1 MEAMPAQ
8 TTTETLP
15 GSSTKTGTQRETQTE
30 AAPSRRSRRSD
41 IVFTF
46 ALAAVVYLAWMTREV
61 LIILYVSALFAVVL
75 MPVLH
80 GIERLKI
87 GRWHPSR
94 GISILILFLGA
105 ILFFTLFFYFAVPP
119 IVRDMREFLKE
130 LPTRGPQLLQKAQRL
145 PILQHID
152 TTSLNAK
159 LQDFASNS
167 ASYVFAALQAGAGTL
182 ADLATGIILTVYFVL
197 EGEVAYNWLLSF
209 FPVEPRNRLDK
220 TLTVA
225 EARMGKWL
233 LGQGSLMLILGVT
246 STIVFLI
253 FKVRYAYAL
262 GVIMGLFNIIP
273 IAGALISMV
282 LVILVAAIDSWGR
295 VLGVCIF
302 YAIYAQVETSFL
314 TPAIMKSS
322 VDLSGLAVVVALL
335 IGSATT
341 GVLGAMVSVPT
352 AVLVAVLLNEYLV
365 KSGEAVTPS
374 GTPVQANVLKK

>member
-1 MEAMPAQ
+1 MITA
-8 TTTETLP
+8 TTTEPPTASP
-15 GSSTKTGTQRETQTE
+15 RETQTPVE
-30 AAPSRRSRRSD
+30 AIAVRRTPRSD
-41 IVFTF
+41 VVFTF
-46 ALAAVVYLAWMTREV
+46 ALAAAVYVAWLTREV
-61 LIILYVSALFAVVL
+61 LLILYVSALFAVVL

-80 GIERLKI
+80 GIERLRV
-87 GRWHPSR
+87 GRWHPNR
-94 GISILILFLGA
+94 GIAILILFLGA

-119 IVRDMREFLKE
+119 IVHDMREFLRE

-145 PILQHID
+145 PIFQHID

-167 ASYVFAALQAGAGTL
+167 ASYLFMALQAGAGKL
-182 ADLATGIILTVYFVL
+182 ADLATGVILTVYFVL

-209 FPVEPRNRLDK
+209 FPVPARNRLDK

-225 EARMGKWL
+225 ERRMGKWL
-233 LGQGSLMLILGVT
+233 LGQGSLMLILGVS

-273 IAGALISMV
+273 IAGALVSMV

-302 YAIYAQVETSFL
+302 YAIYAQIETSFL
-314 TPAIMKSS
+314 TPTIMKSS

-335 IGSATT
+335 IGSATA

-352 AVLVAVLLNEYLV
+352 AVLVAVLLTEYLV
-365 KSGEAVTPS
+365 KSGQPVTPS
-374 GTPVQANVLKK
+374 GAPIQANLINK